1 MPFVSTDSRAAVAT
15 ELAEARAATFA
26 LLEPLSDQELARQW
40 SPLQSPL
47 VWDLAHIGHFEDAWI
62 GQRVGGLPPLLAEG
76 EELYDAFRHARDGR
90 GELPLLDP
98 SAARDYLC
106 RVRDRS
112 LAVLEEA
119 ELGLGDDP
127 LLVNGFVFGL
137 VLQHERQH
145 RETMLQTIALSGL
158 PHPGGG
164 PRPVA
169 AGGEV
174 LVESGAFRLGS
185 DHPWAYD
192 NELPA
197 HECEV
202 GAYRIAAAPVTNADW
217 LEFVADG
224 GYGRRELWSDE
235 GWAWREEEDVRA
247 PLGWG
252 EGTVRRF
259 GRDEPLDP
267 DEPVQHVS
275 FHEAEAFARWAGAR
289 LPTER
294 EWEKA
299 ARAGLLRGIGEVW
312 EWTASPFAG
321 YPGFRPFPYP
331 EYSEVFFGDEY
342 RVLRGGSWATHP
354 SVARLSFRNW
364 DFPIRR
370 QIFAGLRLARDVQE
384 GGGEPID
391 ARLGPGDRRAA
402 LEADVREGLRATP
415 KRLPPKWHYDEQGSR
430 LFGEITRLPEYYLT
444 QRERE
449 ILEAHAGDVAER
461 SGADTLVE
469 LGAGTSEKTRLLLD
483 AFRAAGRLRRIVVLD
498 VDESTLGESVRRLSE
513 EYPEA
518 EVRGVVGD
526 LERDLGALPRGGR
539 RLVCFLGSSIG
550 NFDVEHRPRFLR
562 ALRET
567 MEPGES
573 FLLGVDLVKDPE
585 RLVAAYNDAAGVT
598 ARFSLNL
605 LSVLNNE
612 LGADFD
618 LAKWEHVPSWDPER
632 ELMDI
637 RLRAREPQH
646 VRIPALDLDV
656 DFAAGEELHTE
667 ISAKF
672 RREGIEAELRQA
684 GFEPREWWTDEAVD
698 FGLSLSTAV

>member
-1 MPFVSTDSRAAVAT
+1 VPPVSTDSRAAVAA
-15 ELAEARAATFA
+15 ELTEARAATLA
-26 LLEPLSDQELARQW
+26 LLEPLTDDELARQW

-47 VWDLAHIGHFEDAWI
+47 VWDLAHIGHFEDIWI
-62 GQRVGGLPPLLAEG
+62 GQRLGGLAPVLEDG
-76 EELYDAFRHARDGR
+76 EELYDAFRHTRDGR

-98 SAARDYLC
+98 LAARDYLC
-106 RVRDRS
+106 RVRDRT
-112 LAVLEEA
+112 LAVLADETVA
-119 ELGLGDDP
+119 PDGDP
-127 LLVNGFVFGL
+127 LLADGFVFGL

-145 RETMLQTIALSGL
+145 VETMLQTISLSGL

-169 AGGEV
+169 ATGAV
-174 LVESGAFRLGS
+174 LVEGGPFRLGS
-185 DHPWAYD
+185 EEPWAYD
-192 NELPA
+192 NERPL
-197 HECEV
+197 HEREC
-202 GAYRIAAAPVTNADW
+202 APFRIDRAPVTNGAW
-217 LEFVADG
+217 LEFAADG
-224 GYGRRELWSDE
+224 GYERRELWTE
-235 GWAWREEEDVRA
+235 GGWAWREAEDARA

-275 FHEAEAFARWAGAR
+275 HHEAEAFARWAGAR
-289 LPTER
+289 LPTEA

-299 ARAGLLRGIGEVW
+299 ARAGLLEGVGEVW
-312 EWTASPFAG
+312 EWTASAFEG
-321 YPGFRPFPYP
+321 YPGFRAFPYP

-342 RVLRGGSWATHP
+342 RVLRGGSWATHR

-370 QIFAGLRLARDVQE
+370 QIFAGLRLAHDLPALDV
-384 GGGEPID
+384 
-391 ARLGPGDRRAA
+391 RLGADDRRAA
-402 LEADVREGLRATP
+402 LEADVRDGLAATP
-415 KRLPPKWHYDEQGSR
+415 KRIPPKWHYDEEGSR

-444 QRERE
+444 RRERE
-449 ILEAHAGDVAER
+449 ILEAHAADVAEL
-461 SGADTLVE
+461 SCADTLVE

-483 AFRAAGRLRRIVVLD
+483 ALRAAGRLRRIVLLD
-498 VDESTLGESVRRLSE
+498 VDEVTLAGSVDRLGR

-526 LERDLGALPRGGR
+526 LERHLEALPREGR

-550 NFDVEHRPRFLR
+550 NFDVEHRPHFLR
-562 ALRET
+562 GLRDA
-567 MEPGES
+567 MDAGES

-585 RLVAAYNDAAGVT
+585 RLVSAYDDSAGVT

-605 LSVLNNE
+605 LSVLNHD

-618 LAKWEHVPSWDPER
+618 VAKWEHVPRWDAER

-637 RLRAREPQH
+637 RLRSREAQT
-646 VRIPALDLDV
+646 VRIPALGLEV
-656 DFAAGEELHTE
+656 PFAAGEELHTE

-672 RREGIEAELRQA
+672 RREGIEAELREA
-684 GFEPREWWTDEAVD
+684 GFEPREWWTDEAGD